1 MATYN
6 KRGYKPKTKPEKDV
20 DDVDQLD
27 LEAANDSTTAE
38 VFSSLDEGANK
49 AEEWFE
55 RNQKIIL
62 YVLGAIAVI
71 AIVGFLVKLFVLD
84 PKQDEAVNEVTQANA
99 FYEEAVNATGTA
111 QDSLY
116 RLALNGGE
124 GKFGL
129 LKIAQEYDGTDAGN
143 LANYQIGMAYLNL
156 GGKNYQK
163 AIDYLS
169 KYDGGDSA
177 LAAMAQAGIGD
188 ALVVAKQPK
197 DAIAYYVKASEIGAN
212 DYTTPKFLFKAAQA
226 AMAAKQ
232 NKEAV
237 DFLNRVIDEYP
248 TSEDVITAKVLLG
261 QAEAAN

>member
-6 KRGYKPKTKPEKDV
+6 KRGYKPKTKPETDNTE
-20 DDVDQLD
+20 LD
-27 LEAANDSTTAE
+27 GYDAAAANDSATAE
-38 VFSSLDEGANK
+38 VFETLDVSANR

-62 YVLGAIAVI
+62 YVLGAIALI
-71 AIVGFLVKLFVLD
+71 AFIGFLVKLFVLD

-99 FYEEAVNATGTA
+99 FYEQAVNATGTE

-116 RLALNGGE
+116 NLALNGGE

-129 LKIAQEYDGTDAGN
+129 LKIADEYSGTDAGN
-143 LANYQIGMAYLNL
+143 IANYQIGMAYLNL

-163 AIDYLS
+163 AIDYLT
-169 KYDGGDSA
+169 KYDGGDSV

-188 ALVVAKQPK
+188 ALVNAKQAG
-197 DAIAYYVKASEIGAN
+197 DAVSYYVKASELSAN
-212 DYTTPKFLFKAAQA
+212 SFTTPKFLLKAAQA
-226 AMAAKQ
+226 AIASKK
-232 NKEAV
+232 NSEAIEYLNTIV
-237 DFLNRVIDEYP
+237 DDYP
-248 TSEDVITAKVLLG
+248 ASEEVSTAKVLLG

>member
-6 KRGYKPKTKPEKDV
+6 KRGYKPKAKPNT
-20 DDVDQLD
+20 DDSDLD
-27 LEAANDSTTAE
+27 GYDAAAANESATAE
-38 VFSSLDEGANK
+38 VFETLDVSANR

-55 RNQKIIL
+55 RNQKMIL

-71 AIVGFLVKLFVLD
+71 AIIGFLVKLFVLD

-99 FYEEAVNATGTA
+99 FYELAVNAAGTQ

-116 RLALNGGE
+116 NLALNGGE

-129 LKIAQEYDGTDAGN
+129 LKIADEYSGTDAAN

-163 AIDYLS
+163 AIDYLT
-169 KYDGGDSA
+169 KYDGGDSV

-188 ALVVAKQPK
+188 ALVNANQAG
-197 DAIAYYVKASEIGAN
+197 DAVSYYVKASELSAN
-212 DYTTPKFLFKAAQA
+212 SFTTPKFLLKAAQA
-226 AMAAKQ
+226 AMTAKK
-232 NKEAV
+232 NNDAIGYLTTIV
-237 DFLNRVIDEYP
+237 DEYP
-248 TSEDVITAKVLLG
+248 ASEEISVAKTLLG
-261 QAEAAN
+261 QAEATK